1 MTITSADKSQAK
13 AIARLIMQAM
23 NYDCCQF
30 FAGENHTLEE
40 FEQLMIKLVEAEES
54 QYIYKNTLVALG
66 AENIV
71 MGICVSYDGARL
83 HELRKAFISGAKEAF
98 GQDFT
103 GISDETEKGELYID
117 SLAVDEPFRKR
128 GIATALLKATLEKGK
143 ALQLPA
149 VGLLVDTGNPQAEK
163 LYTAMG
169 FKFVGKNQWGGHP
182 MKHLQVVF

>member
-1 MTITSADKSQAK
+1 MTITSAEKSQAN

-30 FAGENHTLEE
+30 FAGEDHTLDE
-40 FEQLMIKLVEAEES
+40 FEQLMTRLVEAEES
-54 QYIYKNTLVALG
+54 QYSYKNTLVALG
-66 AENIV
+66 PENVV

-83 HELRKAFISGAKEAF
+83 HELRKAFIRGAKEAF
-98 GQDFT
+98 GKDFS
-103 GISDETEKGELYID
+103 GISDETGEGELYID
-117 SLAVDEPFRKR
+117 SLAVGEQYRKR
-128 GIATALLKATLEKGK
+128 GIATALLKATLEKGR

-163 LYTAMG
+163 LYTAIG
-169 FKFVGKNQWGGHP
+169 FKYVDRNQWGGHP